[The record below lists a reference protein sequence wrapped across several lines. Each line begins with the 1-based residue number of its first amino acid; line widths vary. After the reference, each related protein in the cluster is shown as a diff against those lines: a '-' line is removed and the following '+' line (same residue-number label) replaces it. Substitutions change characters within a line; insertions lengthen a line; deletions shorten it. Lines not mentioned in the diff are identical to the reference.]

1 MLFRSND
8 AARFF
13 YVTRKAEQ
21 HMDFDL
27 DLAKSES
34 KDNPV
39 YYIQYAHARIAS
51 MLRKLDSLG
60 LSVDAKA
67 GLNALT
73 SIAQE
78 GEINLAKLLTQ
89 YPEQL
94 QTAAMNLEPHIL
106 THYLRDLASE
116 FHTYYNSNKVLDDNQ
131 ETRDGRV
138 TLSIAVK
145 QVLQNGLQ
153 LLGVNAPEEM

>member
-1 MLFRSND
+1 REEVGND

-51 MLRKLDSLG
+51 MLRKLSEQALNFDYTEG
-60 LSVDAKA
+60 LV
-67 GLNALT
+67 ALS
-73 SIAQE
+73 SITEE
-78 GEINLAKLLTQ
+78 GEIGLAKQLAL

-94 QTAAMNLEPHIL
+94 NAAAINLEPHVL
-106 THYLRDLASE
+106 THYLRELASE
-116 FHTYYNSNKVLDDNQ
+116 FHAYYNSNKVLDDNKQ
-131 ETRDGRV
+131 VREARV
-138 TLSIAVK
+138 TLSVAVK

-153 LLGVNAPEEM
+153 LLGVSA

>member
-1 MLFRSND
+1 
-8 AARFF
+8 
-13 YVTRKAEQ
+13 
-21 HMDFDL
+21 MDFDL

-51 MLRKLDSLG
+51 VLRKLNEQKISYKPLEG
-60 LSVDAKA
+60 IKILS
-67 GLNALT
+67 
-73 SIAQE
+73 SIAEE
-78 GEINLAKLLTQ
+78 GEINMAKLLAL

-94 QTAAMNLEPHIL
+94 NTAANNLEPHVL

-116 FHTYYNSNKVLDDNQ
+116 FHAYYNSNKVLDDNKQ
-131 ETRDGRV
+131 IRDARI

-153 LLGVNAPEEM
+153 LLGVSAPEEM